1 MHESTRND
9 LHSRPAE
16 PGTPERH
23 EDRGGGAE
31 VVYVRNEGGPMLG
44 LSPLSGVG
52 TIERDG
58 LFFKDLNRSGEL
70 EPYKDW
76 RLPAAERARDLAS
89 RMTPQQIA
97 GLMLYSRHQS
107 IPAGSTNWI
116 SSTYGGLPYEESGA
130 KPWDLTDEQLAF
142 LQDDHLRHILVT
154 TVESP
159 STAAR
164 WNNLVQAYA
173 ESVGLGIPA
182 NNSSDPRHG
191 SDSDSEFNAGAGGA
205 ISMWPETLG
214 LAAAFDPA
222 LVRRFGEIAAREYR
236 ALGLTTAL
244 SPQVDIATDP
254 RWFRFNGTFGE
265 DPKLSTDLGRA
276 YMDGFQTSEGEDEIA
291 GGWGRSSVNAMVKHW
306 PGGGSGEGG
315 RDAHYASGKYA
326 VYPGGRFEDHLKP
339 FTEGAFKLDGATGQ
353 ASAVM
358 PYYTVS
364 WDQDS
369 ANGENVGNS
378 YSKYLITDL
387 LREKY
392 GYDGVVCTDWLI
404 TADENGEKDSF
415 LSGKPWGVEHLSI
428 AERHYKLLMAGVD
441 QFGGNNEAGPVLE
454 AYEMGVREHGETW
467 MRARFEQSAVRLL
480 TNMFRLGLF
489 ENPYLEP
496 AESEQIVGN
505 PDYMQAG
512 YEAQLKSVVLLKNSR
527 KKQGQSTASW
537 TSGELRGE
545 REMAQRSEEAPS
557 EKDSAAGGNA
567 NVLPL
572 RRGSRI
578 YMPQRYITP
587 GRDWFGNPTPE
598 KTVDPL
604 NRGIVAKFF
613 ELTDDPAEADFA
625 LVCIEGPDSGMGYSR
640 EDAAAG
646 GSGYV
651 PISLQ
656 YRPYTAENSRAASLA
671 GDPRAS
677 DVLNRSYLGKTVK
690 TRNEADLDL
699 VLDTRAK
706 MGAKPVI
713 VSMRLSNPAV
723 VAEFEREADAIL
735 VNFGLQDQAL
745 LEILCGEAEPSG
757 LLPMQMP
764 ADMRTV
770 ENQLE
775 DAPRD
780 MVCHVDADGNAYD
793 FAYGLNFGGV
803 IDDERVRKYR

>member
-1 MHESTRND
+1 MSSETAKGQGS
-9 LHSRPAE
+9 AE
-16 PGTPERH
+16 IR
-23 EDRGGGAE
+23 
-31 VVYVRNEGGPMLG
+31 YVHNEGGPTIG
-44 LSPLSGVG
+44 LSVSSGVNV
-52 TIERDG
+52 IEQDG
-58 LFFKDLNRSGEL
+58 LFFKDLNRSGAL

-76 RLPAAERARDLAS
+76 RLPAEERAQDLAS
-89 RMTPQQIA
+89 RMTPEQIA

-107 IPAGSTNWI
+107 IPAGSTNWM
-116 SSTYGGLPYEESGA
+116 SSTYNGKPYEESGA
-130 KPWDLTDEQLAF
+130 SAWDLTDEQRSF
-142 LQDDHLRHILVT
+142 LENDHLRHILVT

-159 STAAR
+159 GVAAR

-191 SDSDSEFNAGAGGA
+191 SDSSSEFNAGSGGK

-214 LAAAFDPA
+214 LAATFDPQ
-222 LVRRFGEIAAREYR
+222 LVRRFGEIAAKEYR

-265 DPKLSTDLGRA
+265 DPQLSTDLGRA
-276 YMDGFQTSEGEDEIA
+276 YIDGFQTSGGEDEIA
-291 GGWGRSSVNAMVKHW
+291 NGWGRASVNAMVKHW

-326 VYPGGRFEDHLKP
+326 VYPGGQFDEHLKP

-364 WDQDS
+364 WEQDT
-369 ANGENVGNS
+369 AGGENVGNS
-378 YSKYLITDL
+378 YSKYLITGL

-415 LSGKPWGVEHLSI
+415 LSGKPWGVEGLSV
-428 AERHYKLLMAGVD
+428 AERHYKLLLAGVD

-454 AYEMGVREHGETW
+454 AYEMGVNEHGEAW
-467 MRARFEQSAVRLL
+467 MRARFERSAVRLL
-480 TNMFRLGLF
+480 KNFFRLGLF
-489 ENPYLEP
+489 ENPYIDPE
-496 AESEQIVGN
+496 ESERIVGQ

-512 YEAQLKSVVLLKNSR
+512 YEAQLKSVVLLKNKGGVLPLGAGSSVEGSGDEVFTAEPSSFSR
-527 KKQGQSTASW
+527 KKVYI
-537 TSGELRGE
+537 
-545 REMAQRSEEAPS
+545 PS
-557 EKDSAAGGNA
+557 
-567 NVLPL
+567 
-572 RRGSRI
+572 
-578 YMPQRYITP
+578 RYIAP
-587 GRDWFGNPTPE
+587 GRDWFGNATPE
-598 KTVDPL
+598 KTVDPI
-604 NRGIVAKFF
+604 NRNIAAKYFDVV
-613 ELTDDPAEADFA
+613 DDPAEADFA
-625 LVCIEGPDSGMGYSR
+625 LVCIENPDSGMGYSR
-640 EDAAAG
+640 EDAEAG

-656 YRPYTAENSRAASLA
+656 YRPYTAEIGREVSLA
-671 GDPRAS
+671 GDPRSS
-677 DVLNRSYLGKTVK
+677 DVLNRSHLGKSVR

-706 MGAKPVI
+706 MGDKPVI
-713 VSMRLSNPAV
+713 VSMLLANPAI
-723 VAEFEREADAIL
+723 VAEFEQAAEVIL

-745 LEILCGEAEPSG
+745 LEILCGKAQPSG

-770 ENQLE
+770 EEQLE
-775 DAPRD
+775 DVPRD
-780 MVCHVDADGNAYD
+780 MRCHVDTEGNTYD

-803 IDDERVRKYR
+803 IEDERVRKYR

>member
-1 MHESTRND
+1 MSSNLKSNPT
-9 LHSRPAE
+9 E

-23 EDRGGGAE
+23 EDRNGGAE
-31 VVYVRNEGGPMLG
+31 VTYVRNEGGPVLG

-76 RLPAAERARDLAS
+76 RLPADERAKDLAA
-89 RMTPQQIA
+89 RMTPEQIA

-142 LQDDHLRHILVT
+142 LRDDHLRHILVT
-154 TVESP
+154 NVESP

-191 SDSDSEFNAGAGGA
+191 SDSDSEFNAGAGGK
-205 ISMWPETLG
+205 ISMWPESLG
-214 LAAAFDPA
+214 LAATFDPA
-222 LVRRFGEIAAREYR
+222 LVRRFGEIAAKEYR

-276 YMDGFQTSEGEDEIA
+276 YIDGFQTSEGEDEIA
-291 GGWGRSSVNAMVKHW
+291 GGWGRASVNAMVKHW

-315 RDAHYASGKYA
+315 RDAHYACGKYA
-326 VYPGGRFEDHLKP
+326 VYPGGRFADHLEP
-339 FTEGAFKLDGATGQ
+339 FTEGAFKLEGATGQ

-364 WDQDS
+364 WEQDTV
-369 ANGENVGNS
+369 NGENVGNS

-415 LSGKPWGVEHLSI
+415 LSGKPWGVEGLSV
-428 AERHYKLLMAGVD
+428 AERHYKLILAGVD

-454 AYEMGVREHGETW
+454 AYEMGVREYGEAW

-496 AESEQIVGN
+496 GESEAIVGN
-505 PDYMQAG
+505 PAYMQAG
-512 YEAQLKSVVLLKNSR
+512 YEAQLKSVVLLKNSVSKR
-527 KKQGQSTASW
+527 EKGQT
-537 TSGELRGE
+537 EVRGQE
-545 REMAQRSEEAPS
+545 
-557 EKDSAAGGNA
+557 NV
-567 NVLPL
+567 VLPL
-572 RRGSRI
+572 RRGIKI
-578 YMPQRYITP
+578 YVPQRYIAP
-587 GRDWFGNPTPE
+587 GRDWFGNATPE

-604 NRGIVAKFF
+604 NRSVVAKYL
-613 ELTDDPAEADFA
+613 EWTDDPAEADAA
-625 LVCIEGPDSGMGYSR
+625 LVCIESPDSGTGYSR

-656 YRPYTAENSRAASLA
+656 YRPYTADTGRATSIA
-671 GDPRAS
+671 GDSRSS
-677 DVLNRSYLGKTVK
+677 DVLNRAYLGKTVK

-699 VLDTRAK
+699 VLETRRK
-706 MGAKPVI
+706 MGDKPVI
-713 VSMRLSNPAV
+713 VSMLLSNPAV
-723 VAEFEREADAIL
+723 VAEFESQVDALL
-735 VNFGLQDQAL
+735 VHFGLQDQAL
-745 LEILCGEAEPSG
+745 LDILCGEAEPSG

-770 ENQLE
+770 EEQLE
-775 DAPRD
+775 DVPRD
-780 MVCHVDADGNAYD
+780 MVCHVDSEGNAYD
-793 FAYGLNFGGV
+793 FAYGLHFGGV

>member
-1 MHESTRND
+1 MSNNTRQGQA
-9 LHSRPAE
+9 SGEIR
-16 PGTPERH
+16 
-23 EDRGGGAE
+23 
-31 VVYVRNEGGPMLG
+31 YVHNEGGPAIG
-44 LSPLSGVG
+44 LSASSGVNV
-52 TIERDG
+52 IEQDG
-58 LFFKDLNRSGEL
+58 LFFKDLNRSGAL

-76 RLPAAERARDLAS
+76 RLPAEERAKDLAS
-89 RMTPQQIA
+89 RMTPEQIA

-107 IPAGSTNWI
+107 IPAGSTNWM
-116 SSTYGGLPYEESGA
+116 SSTYNGKPYEESGA
-130 KPWDLTDEQLAF
+130 NAWDLTDEQRSF
-142 LQDDHLRHILVT
+142 LENDHLRHILVT

-159 STAAR
+159 AVAAR

-191 SDSDSEFNAGAGGA
+191 SDSSSEFNAGSGGK

-214 LAAAFDPA
+214 LAATFDPR
-222 LVRRFGEIAAREYR
+222 LVRRFGEIAAKEYR

-254 RWFRFNGTFGE
+254 RWFRFSGTFGE
-265 DPKLSTDLGRA
+265 DPQLSTDLGRA
-276 YMDGFQTSEGEDEIA
+276 YIDGFQTSEGEDEIA
-291 GGWGRSSVNAMVKHW
+291 SGWGRASVNAMVKHW

-326 VYPGGRFEDHLKP
+326 VYPDGRFDEHLKP

-364 WDQDS
+364 WEQDTVG
-369 ANGENVGNS
+369 GENVGNA

-415 LSGKPWGVEHLSI
+415 LSGKPWGVEGLSV
-428 AERHYKLLMAGVD
+428 AERHYKLLLAGVD

-454 AYEMGVREHGETW
+454 AYEMGVQEYGEEW
-467 MRARFEQSAVRLL
+467 MRERFERSAVRLL
-480 TNMFRLGLF
+480 KNFFRLGLF
-489 ENPYLEP
+489 ENPYVDPE
-496 AESEQIVGN
+496 ESERIVGQ
-505 PDYMQAG
+505 PDYMRAG
-512 YEAQLKSVVLLKNSR
+512 YEAQLKSVVLLKNKGGVLPLGAGSSLQDSRGESSAVEQPSFSR
-527 KKQGQSTASW
+527 KKVYIP
-537 TSGELRGE
+537 R
-545 REMAQRSEEAPS
+545 
-557 EKDSAAGGNA
+557 
-567 NVLPL
+567 
-572 RRGSRI
+572 
-578 YMPQRYITP
+578 RYIAP
-587 GRDWFGNPTPE
+587 GRDWFRNPTPE

-604 NRGIVAKFF
+604 NRNISAKYFDVV
-613 ELTDDPAEADFA
+613 DDPSEADFA
-625 LVCIEGPDSGMGYSR
+625 LVCIENPDSGMGYSR
-640 EDAAAG
+640 EDAEAG

-656 YRPYTAENSRAASLA
+656 YRPYTAELGREVSLA
-671 GDPRAS
+671 GDPRSS
-677 DVLNRSYLGKTVK
+677 DVLNRSHLGKSVR

-706 MGAKPVI
+706 MGDKPVI
-713 VSMRLSNPAV
+713 VSMLLSNPAI
-723 VAEFEREADAIL
+723 VAEFEQAADVIL

-745 LEILCGEAEPSG
+745 LEIVCGEAEPSG

-770 ENQLE
+770 EEQLE
-775 DAPRD
+775 DVPRD
-780 MVCHVDADGNAYD
+780 MRCHVDTEGNTYD

-803 IDDERVRKYR
+803 IEDERVRNYR

>member
-1 MHESTRND
+1 MSNDTRQD
-9 LHSRPAE
+9 QASGEIR
-16 PGTPERH
+16 
-23 EDRGGGAE
+23 
-31 VVYVRNEGGPMLG
+31 YVHNEGGPTIG
-44 LSPLSGVG
+44 LSALSGVNV
-52 TIERDG
+52 IEQGG
-58 LFFKDLNRSGEL
+58 LFFKDLNRSGAL

-76 RLPAAERARDLAS
+76 RLPAEERAQDLAS
-89 RMTPQQIA
+89 RMTPEQIA

-107 IPAGSTNWI
+107 IPAGSTNWM
-116 SSTYGGLPYEESGA
+116 SSTYNGKPYEESGA
-130 KPWDLTDEQLAF
+130 NAWDLTDEQRNF
-142 LQDDHLRHILVT
+142 LENDHLRHILVT

-159 STAAR
+159 GVAAR

-191 SDSDSEFNAGAGGA
+191 SDSSSEFNAGSGGK

-214 LAAAFDPA
+214 LAATFDPQ

-265 DPKLSTDLGRA
+265 DPQLSTDLGRA
-276 YMDGFQTSEGEDEIA
+276 YIDGFQTSEGEDEIA
-291 GGWGRSSVNAMVKHW
+291 NGWGRASVNAMVKHW

-326 VYPGGRFEDHLKP
+326 VYPGGRFDEHLKP

-364 WDQDS
+364 WEQDTVG
-369 ANGENVGNS
+369 GENVGNS

-415 LSGKPWGVEHLSI
+415 LSGKPWGVEGLSV
-428 AERHYKLLMAGVD
+428 AERHYKLLLAGVD
-441 QFGGNNEAGPVLE
+441 QFGGNNEAGPVME
-454 AYEMGVREHGETW
+454 AYEMGVQEYGEEW
-467 MRARFEQSAVRLL
+467 MRARFERSAVRLL
-480 TNMFRLGLF
+480 KNFFRLGLF
-489 ENPYLEP
+489 ENPYVDPE
-496 AESEQIVGN
+496 ESERIVGQ

-512 YEAQLKSVVLLKNSR
+512 YEAQLKSVVLLKNKGGVLPLGAGSSLQDSRGESSAVEPSSFSR
-527 KKQGQSTASW
+527 KK
-537 TSGELRGE
+537 
-545 REMAQRSEEAPS
+545 
-557 EKDSAAGGNA
+557 
-567 NVLPL
+567 
-572 RRGSRI
+572 I
-578 YMPQRYITP
+578 YIPRRYIAP

-604 NRGIVAKFF
+604 NRNIAAKYFDAV
-613 ELTDDPAEADFA
+613 DDPSQADFA
-625 LVCIEGPDSGMGYSR
+625 LVCIENPDSGMGYSR
-640 EDAAAG
+640 EDAEAG

-656 YRPYTAENSRAASLA
+656 YRPYMAEFGREVSLA
-671 GDPRAS
+671 GDPRSS
-677 DVLNRSYLGKTVK
+677 DVLNRSHLGKSVR
-690 TRNEADLDL
+690 TRNESDLDL
-699 VLDTRAK
+699 VLDTRAQ
-706 MGAKPVI
+706 MGDKPVI
-713 VSMRLSNPAV
+713 VSMLLSNPAI
-723 VAEFEREADAIL
+723 VAEFEQAADVIL

-745 LEILCGEAEPSG
+745 LEILCGKAEPSG

-770 ENQLE
+770 EEQLE
-775 DAPRD
+775 DVPRD
-780 MVCHVDADGNAYD
+780 MRCHVDTEGNTYD